1 MRTKLH
7 ARGLVEV
14 VVFTF
19 VLCGF
24 AWPRAGNRLPLEQ
37 SIRRVV
43 RCRGKLDSRRPAR
56 RLRSAGFD
64 LANTYTVTFQTA
76 KTNNYCSIGGGDVTF
91 NLGGNTYSLD
101 HAFIGYID
109 GQIGKL
115 TLTQGTIEAPTDVG
129 NSAADI
135 GFLTVSTGAVLNSS
149 YLIVGFGGTG
159 TLTVQNGGNIN

>member
-24 AWPRAGNRLPLEQ
+24 AWPALAIDCLWNNPSGGLFDVAANWNPTGPPGV
-37 SIRRVV
+37 IR
-43 RCRGKLDSRRPAR
+43 
-56 RLRSAGFD
+56 
-64 LANTYTVTFQTA
+64 YTPSSTSQTPIPSHFRQPKQTIIVLSVGA
-76 KTNNYCSIGGGDVTF
+76 MSHSTS
-91 NLGGNTYSLD
+91 GGNTYSLD

-159 TLTVQNGGNIN
+159 TLTVQNGGN